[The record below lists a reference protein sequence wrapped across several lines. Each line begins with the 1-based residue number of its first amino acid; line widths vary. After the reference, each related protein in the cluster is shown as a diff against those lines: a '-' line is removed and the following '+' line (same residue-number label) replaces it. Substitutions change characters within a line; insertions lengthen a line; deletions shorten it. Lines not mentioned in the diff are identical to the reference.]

1 MYPLPVHPPLSLT
14 HNPTSP
20 YPSSTARPIPYQQQ
34 RGVESS
40 SEAWKSALDHA
51 ERQVCQA
58 ERKLARQKKVCDSRV
73 AKLHVSNFDV
83 AS

>member
-14 HNPTSP
+14 HNTTSP

-40 SEAWKSALDHA
+40 SEAWNQLWTMLRDKY
-51 ERQVCQA
+51 
-58 ERKLARQKKVCDSRV
+58 ARLRE
-73 AKLHVSNFDV
+73 N
-83 AS
+83 